1 MRELNYNLSY
11 FVMPFFVGILL
22 GFGFGHY
29 VRGKTIPPSI
39 HVSQTALQEIGLNP
53 KCSGQQR
60 DLAVNRKYVYAN
72 CPGGP
77 VTVQNYRFK

>member
-1 MRELNYNLSY
+1 MREFNDKLSH
-11 FVMPFFVGILL
+11 FALPFIMGILI
-22 GFGFGHY
+22 GFAGGYY
-29 VRGKTIPPSI
+29 VRQKQIPPSI
-39 HVSQTALQEIGLNP
+39 HVSQTALMEIGLNP

-77 VTVQNYRFK
+77 VTVQNYQFK